1 MEEGLQVNHR
11 DVLLPFDFLSLKEV
25 TMKKFTEKEI
35 WEMEGTFEDPEVR
48 ILFEEAAKL
57 RRIKEAARRAAKK
70 EKKAS

>member
-1 MEEGLQVNHR
+1 MR
-11 DVLLPFDFLSLKEV
+11 
-25 TMKKFTEKEI
+25 KFTEKEI

-70 EKKAS
+70 EKKAN